1 MQGGPPVSPAQEAPV
16 GPVADAAPFTAA
28 PKAQVVS
35 ALIGPQGGTLE
46 VTSET
51 GNRFLLTLP
60 PGALEEE
67 TNLTMVPVALTGL
80 GVEVLGAV
88 QCGPAGTRF
97 TIPGELVIELVDG
110 VDPAS
115 LVAFTVD
122 DTGGQRSLMLS
133 RVEGNRLILPV
144 QHFSIF
150 GYFEQ
155 AALEAWTDSI
165 INDPNLPP
173 PEPEET
179 LASIL
184 ATIIWEDPLASGG
197 TILQVLRDHFNTSL
211 LPALEAAAS
220 ADDRLVVF
228 LALRRYLHFVQCVE
242 FSGGQIS
249 EFEPVANPRVVALL
263 KRMIALEGGRMV
275 QLNNIDYATKILRWY
290 AAAQQLNLATAEN
303 GLDLDS
309 IGQGLP
315 IQLVTRPDDAHG
327 EGPHPDD
334 AEHFNTLDA
343 QGNRI
348 PFPKIIDQGEQK
360 DLNITCGYR
369 LGGNRAMSDKPVR
382 MTVQFEGGDP
392 QLVQGLDTVM
402 GQRTTS
408 ESVDLVTGE
417 RVVQV
422 VTAPQFE
429 SDWGTLATPLTVKL
443 ADNSDGINIIVDAS
457 LSAGTIVFVKKRFTL
472 RVEGKLFMA
481 PLAGPTT
488 MARGSTAGV
497 QVALLRKGTRIL
509 RDKEVTFRV
518 TGGGSFNPA
527 QVVTDA
533 NGTATVQYTAPPE
546 AGQVTIE
553 ASYVDG
559 EQTVR
564 ETLTI
569 DIRPPQ
575 LAPTWIGTHTGV
587 TTQFNNNPPSPPGP
601 TGSANLTLQVG
612 NEFTNSDG
620 VPVGRLVTGGTLTFS
635 NGNDPPYWTVRI
647 LSGNFLYTGAVFLNC
662 RREPFDPNSQ
672 GGTIRA
678 VLSADETA
686 LTQGTY
692 EEVVQT
698 ILNRIVHRNTFELTR
713 Q

>member
-1 MQGGPPVSPAQEAPV
+1 M
-16 GPVADAAPFTAA
+16 ADAAPFTAA

-46 VTSET
+46 VASET
-51 GNRFLLTLP
+51 GNRFILTLP

-97 TIPGELVIELVDG
+97 TVPGELVIELVDG
-110 VDPAS
+110 ADPAN

-155 AALEAWTDSI
+155 AALEAFADSI

-179 LASIL
+179 LANIL
-184 ATIIWEDPLASGG
+184 ATIIEQGLDLPGG
-197 TILQVLRDHFNTSL
+197 PRILQTLSDHFNTSL
-211 LPALEAAAS
+211 LPDLQAGVTAE
-220 ADDRLVVF
+220 DRIVVF
-228 LALRRYLHFVQCVE
+228 FALRRYLYFVQCVE
-242 FSGGQIS
+242 VAGGQIS
-249 EFEPVANPRVVALL
+249 QFEPVANPLVVALL
-263 KRMIALEGGRMV
+263 KRMMVLEGLRMV
-275 QLNNIDYATKILRWY
+275 QLNNIDYVDKILRWY
-290 AAAQQLNLATAEN
+290 TAALHLDLATEQN
-303 GLDLDS
+303 GLDLES
-309 IGQGLP
+309 IRTGLP
-315 IQLVTRPDDAHG
+315 VKLVTRPDDAHG
-327 EGPHPDD
+327 QGPHPDD
-334 AEHFNTLDA
+334 GEHFNTEDA

-348 PFPKIIDQGEQK
+348 PFPKILDQGEQK
-360 DLNITCGYR
+360 ELDITCGYQ
-369 LGGNRAMSDKPVR
+369 LGGNLAMSDKPVR
-382 MTVQFEGGDP
+382 MTVTLEGGDP
-392 QLVQGLDTVM
+392 QLVQGLDTIP

-408 ESVDLVTGE
+408 ESVDQVTGE

-422 VTAPQFE
+422 VTAPQFDGH
-429 SDWGTLATPLTVKL
+429 SGTLATPLTVKL

-457 LSAGTIVFVKKRFTL
+457 LSAGSLLFVKKRFTL

-488 MARGSTAGV
+488 MSRGTTAGI
-497 QVALLRKGTRIL
+497 QVPLLRKGTRVL
-509 RDKEVTFRV
+509 QDKEVTFRV

-527 QVVTDA
+527 RVVTDA
-533 NGTATVQYTAPPE
+533 NGTATVQYTAPPD

-559 EQTVR
+559 EQTVT
-564 ETLTI
+564 ESLTI
-569 DIRPPQ
+569 TITPPQ
-575 LAPTWIGTHTGV
+575 LAPVWIGTHTGV
-587 TTQFNNNPPSPPGP
+587 TTQFNNNPPTPPGP
-601 TGSANLTLQVG
+601 TGSANLTLQLG
-612 NEFTNSDG
+612 NEFTNFEG
-620 VPVGRLVTGGTLTFS
+620 VAVGKQVTGGTLTFS
-635 NGNDPPYWTVRI
+635 NGNDPPYWRVQIT
-647 LSGNFLYTGAVFLNC
+647 GGTFLYTGAVSLYC
-662 RREPFDPNSQ
+662 RQEGSFSSQ
-672 GGTIRA
+672 GTITA
-678 VLSADETA
+678 ILSPDETA
-686 LTQGTY
+686 LTRGTY